1 MRDEVDELVDELA
14 ATAGL
19 AVQLT
24 DADFN
29 SVTFGPHRGEVDW
42 IRRETLLTRTTS
54 AEIRRYLDTFKVRTA
69 TGPLHIP
76 ADPSRDTMARLVV
89 PVRSN
94 GRTVGFLWF
103 LDDGSAAA
111 HPAALDRIVTA
122 AERLGRL
129 LTRDAD
135 RQQLVAER
143 LRDLVGEHEPSRQE
157 SVRFFEDQGGF
168 VRPMAVTVAAAAD
181 PAAQPMDQAA
191 ITETLDA
198 PRGLDRRVLRAVHDD
213 TVVLLTPAAAA
224 EDPRRTA
231 ERALRVLA
239 ADGRAAD
246 GRAAGGRAG
255 WVAGIGGVHP
265 TLAGAADSYRQAR
278 CALRVARSM
287 PEHHPIADWARLGA
301 LRVLT
306 QLPVQALRQAIEP
319 RLLPVLADATLV
331 ETLRTYLVEAGDI
344 SRTCAAL
351 HVHRGTVYYRLR
363 KIEQLSQLSL
373 RDGDDRL
380 TIHTSLHIARLAG
393 MA

>member
-1 MRDEVDELVDELA
+1 MHDEIDELVDDLA
-14 ATAGL
+14 AAAGL

-24 DADFN
+24 DTNFN
-29 SVTFGPHRGEVDW
+29 SLTFGPHRGEVDW

-54 AEIRRYLDTFKVRTA
+54 AEIRRYLDTFNVRTA
-69 TGPLHIP
+69 MGPVHIP

-103 LDDGSAAA
+103 LDDGTAA
-111 HPAALDRIVTA
+111 HPAVLDRIVAA

-129 LTRDAD
+129 LNRDAH
-135 RQQLVAER
+135 RQQLVADR

-157 SVRFFEDQGGF
+157 SIRFFEDQGWSARR
-168 VRPMAVTVAAAAD
+168 VAVTVAAAVD
-181 PAAQPMDQAA
+181 PAAQPMDQTAV
-191 ITETLDA
+191 TEALDA
-198 PRGLDRRVLRAVHDD
+198 PRGLDRKVLRAVHDD
-213 TVVLLTPAAAA
+213 AVVLLSPAAAA

-231 ERALRVLA
+231 GRALDVLA
-239 ADGRAAD
+239 A
-246 GRAAGGRAG
+246 GGVAG
-255 WVAGIGGVHP
+255 WVAGVGGVHP

-287 PEHHPIADWARLGA
+287 SEHRPIADWPRLGA

-306 QLPVQALRQAIEP
+306 LLPVQALQQAIEP

-344 SRTCAAL
+344 RRTCAAL

-380 TIHTSLHIARLAG
+380 TIHTSLHMARLAG